1 MQIKICKKSLTY
13 ITPRADSY
21 IAAGDSTR
29 EMSFQIITLQDEILP
44 VLQFSL

>member
-1 MQIKICKKSLTY
+1 MHIKMCKKSLTY

-21 IAAGDSTR
+21 TTAGDSTR
-29 EMSFQIITLQDEILP
+29 EMSLQIIIIQDEILL

>member
-1 MQIKICKKSLTY
+1 MQIKMCKKSLTY

-29 EMSFQIITLQDEILP
+29 EMSLQIIIIQDGILP